1 MVPKRIGFLLFP
13 EIQALD
19 IAGAMDAFE
28 AADAVTCSGR
38 TAPVDWMASS
48 PARGGMTRMCAQR
61 PGPAGPVDQSRDA
74 RGGATISP
82 R

>member
-48 PARGGMTRMCAQR
+48 PCSRWHDTDVRST
-61 PGPAGPVDQSRDA
+61 PGTCRAG
-74 RGGATISP
+74 
-82 R
+82 